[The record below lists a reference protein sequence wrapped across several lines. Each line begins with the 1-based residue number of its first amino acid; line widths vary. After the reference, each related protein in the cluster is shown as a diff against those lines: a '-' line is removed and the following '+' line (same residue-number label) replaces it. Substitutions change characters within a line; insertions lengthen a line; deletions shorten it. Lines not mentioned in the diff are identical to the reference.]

1 MGGGGGGEGSKHAL
15 TSSDRFSSLCS
26 SYFYAF
32 NSQYLQ
38 LNDSQLA
45 KSGGG
50 GISQSGLGD

>member
-1 MGGGGGGEGSKHAL
+1 MVGGREGSKRAL

-26 SYFYAF
+26 SYFCAF